1 MKKKEKNKFNLSK
14 RRTDIINSINSV
26 VDIFTSHSEKE
37 FNDVIN
43 KGLKVISDSA
53 GLDRIVIYRRF
64 VIDDEIRF
72 KQMYRWDKT
81 EDGLVSLDEKLR
93 ILPKIPVLD
102 QWIKILSENKCVKIR
117 ESEMSKDELAF
128 LREFGVKSILII
140 PIFSYG
146 SFWGGVALQDH
157 TNDSYFDDGCIDLL
171 FSAARL
177 CANAIIRA
185 EMSDSVNKA
194 INDEKRREKMA
205 NILNKVAVKFLS
217 QSQKSFEA
225 MMTDGVRLIA
235 DMMDLDRV
243 SVWRNIIKSDGMH
256 ASQVYRWDRESGGTT
271 TITAFFEDVTYSQ
284 LAPSWEK
291 ILLSGNTINSPVSM
305 LPESEAAMLKSFG
318 VISLFVAPIFIG
330 NDFWGFVLFE
340 DRVNERYYEADL
352 TEIMRSAAFLCANT
366 VIREDMEQK
375 LSNVHKFNR
384 ATLDAAPIGLTII
397 DDDLQVIDTNNATL
411 EAFGCDRKEYI
422 EHFYEFIPEFQPN
435 GDKSYEKAVEIIN
448 RTLNGENFIVEWM
461 HYTPRGN
468 LIPFE
473 VTMTRTK
480 YMGKFVALC
489 YQYDLRNIKKITAEL
504 KNQSELLKV
513 RLEQQELISEISRS
527 FVSSSETKP
536 LVKEAIT
543 RLGHY
548 FKVSSVVIYQLDYT
562 SGEASITWQWSSDP
576 EFSKRKKFNTREI
589 IKTSFPERL
598 YDCVTVPIL
607 SCVNT
612 AVNSNDVFLELLAA
626 NICAFVCAPLYVE
639 GHMWGFMAVEQ
650 NGKPRQWT
658 DSEKNFVAATAS
670 TIAGAI
676 MLDIYN
682 TKLKDAVTKVTAASK
697 AKSEFLSNMSHE
709 MRTPMNAIINMTS
722 IAQKTADVERKNYA
736 LEKIGEASTHLL
748 GVINDILDMSKI
760 EAKKFELFP
769 VEFNFEKMLSRVVN
783 VVNFRVEEKN
793 QRFIVQIDKNIPQML
808 IGDDQ
813 RISQIITN
821 LLGNA
826 VKFTPENGYINLNTQ
841 FLGEKD
847 GDCILQISITD
858 TGIGISKEQQK
869 HLFES
874 FQQAESSTA
883 RNYGGTGLGL
893 SISKNFV
900 QMMGGEIWVESEHN
914 KGSTFAFTI
923 KVKRGKECES
933 QIKTENQDA
942 EDAINFKGRRILL
955 VEDMEINREIV
966 MMLLEPTHIEID
978 CAITGLQA
986 VDMYIEEPQRYDII
1000 FMDVHMP
1007 GMDGY
1012 EATRQIRSF
1021 EKKKLSDS
1029 KIRKRIPVVAM
1040 TANVFKEDIDN
1051 CLEAGMDDHV
1061 GKPLDYEVILEKL
1074 RIYIP
1079 KTESKLFHA

>member
-1 MKKKEKNKFNLSK
+1 MSK
-14 RRTDIINSINSV
+14 RRADIVDSLNLA
-26 VDIFTSHSEKE
+26 VDIFTTHSEKE
-37 FNDVIN
+37 FDDVIN
-43 KGLKVISDSA
+43 RGLKTIAQGA

-64 VIDDEIRF
+64 NFEEKARF
-72 KQMYRWDKT
+72 RQLYRWDKT
-81 EDGLVSLDEKLR
+81 KNGLVSLDEKLR
-93 ILPKIPVLD
+93 ILPNIPVLE
-102 QWIKILSENKCVKIR
+102 QWIQTLSENNIVKIR
-117 ESEMSKDELAF
+117 ESEMSGDEMAF

-140 PIFSYG
+140 PVFSHG
-146 SFWGGVALQDH
+146 SIWGAVSLQDH

-171 FSAARL
+171 FSAAKI
-177 CANAIIRA
+177 CVNAIIRA
-185 EMSDSVNKA
+185 EMSDSANKA
-194 INDEKRREKMA
+194 INEEKRREKMA
-205 NILNKVAVKFLS
+205 KTLNEVAVKFLS

-225 MMTDGVRLIA
+225 MMTDSIMIIA
-235 DMMDLDRV
+235 DMINLGRV
-243 SVWRNIIKSDGMH
+243 SVWRNLEKPDGMH
-256 ASQVYRWDRESGGTT
+256 VSQIYRWDRESGGTT
-271 TITAFFEDVTYSQ
+271 VPTAFFEDVTYSQ
-284 LAPSWEK
+284 LAPSWEE
-291 ILLSGNTINSPVSM
+291 ILLNDKTINNPVSM
-305 LPESEAAMLKSFG
+305 LPEKEAAVLKSFG
-318 VISLFVAPIFIG
+318 VVSLFVTPIFVS

-340 DRVNERYYEADL
+340 DRVNERYFEDDVAE
-352 TEIMRSAAFLCANT
+352 TMRSAAFLCANT

-375 LSNVHKFNR
+375 ISNVYKFNR
-384 ATLDAAPIGLTII
+384 ATLDAAPIGFTII
-397 DDDLQVIDTNNATL
+397 DENLQVIDANNATL
-411 EAFGCDRKEYI
+411 EAFGCDIKDYTG
-422 EHFYEFIPEFQPN
+422 HFYEYAPEYQPN
-435 GDKSYEKAVEIIN
+435 GDNSLEKSIEIIK
-448 RTLNGENFIVEWM
+448 RTLNGENFKVEWM
-461 HYTPRGN
+461 HHTPQGN

-473 VTMTRTK
+473 VTLTRTK
-480 YMGKFVALC
+480 YMEKYFALC
-489 YQYDLRNIKKITAEL
+489 YQYDLRSIKKITAEL
-504 KNQSELLKV
+504 KNQSELLKA

-527 FVSSSETKP
+527 FVSSSETKT

-548 FKVSSVVIYQLDYT
+548 FKVSSVVIYKLDYN
-562 SGEASITWQWSSDP
+562 SGEASITWHWSSDP
-576 EFSKRKKFNTREI
+576 ESTKRKKINTRDL
-589 IKTSFPERL
+589 IKASFPERL

-607 SCVNT
+607 SCSNTEVN
-612 AVNSNDVFLELLAA
+612 NNEVFMDLLAA
-626 NICAFVCAPLYVE
+626 NIYAFVYAPLYVE
-639 GHMWGFMAVEQ
+639 GRMWGFMAVEQ
-650 NGKPRQWT
+650 NNKPRQWT
-658 DSEKNFVAATAS
+658 DSEKNFLAATAS

-709 MRTPMNAIINMTS
+709 MRTPMNAIINMTV
-722 IAQKTADVERKNYA
+722 IAQKTTDMERKNYA

-769 VEFNFEKMLSRVVN
+769 VEFNFEKMLGRVVN
-783 VVNFRVEEKN
+783 VVNFRVEEKH
-793 QRFIVQIDKNIPQML
+793 QRFIVQIDENIPKIL

-847 GDCILQISITD
+847 DICTIQISITD
-858 TGIGISKEQQK
+858 TGIGISKEHQK

-900 QMMGGEIWVESEHN
+900 QMMGGEIWVESEYN

-923 KVKRGKECES
+923 KVRRGKEYKAQIQPES
-933 QIKTENQDA
+933 PEAKEAN
-942 EDAINFKGRRILL
+942 NFTGRRILL

-966 MMLLEPTHIEID
+966 MMLLEPTHLEID
-978 CAITGLQA
+978 CAVHGLQA
-986 VDMYIEEPQRYDII
+986 VEMYIEEPQRYDII

-1021 EKKKLSDS
+1021 EEKKLSDS
-1029 KIRKRIPVVAM
+1029 NARKRIPIVAM
-1040 TANVFKEDIDN
+1040 TANVFKEDIKN

-1061 GKPLDYEVILEKL
+1061 GKPLDFEIILEKL
-1074 RIYIP
+1074 RYYITN
-1079 KTESKLFHA
+1079 KENKLSHA